1 MEEKTDTRADTQ
13 PGKMNGWLALSPLA
27 LFLAIFLTS
36 SLIAGDFYSVPVTVA
51 FLVASA
57 YSVIISRGRMA
68 DRIGIFSKGAGDK
81 NILLMVWIFILAGAF
96 ASSAKAIGSVE
107 STVNLTLAIVPPKF
121 LLAGLF
127 LASCLISMSIGSS
140 VGTIVALIPIASGI
154 AGQASLP
161 LSLVAALIVGGSFFG
176 DNLSFIADTTIAA
189 TTSQGCSMK
198 DKFRVNIGI
207 AGPAALIVA
216 AIYTVIGLEYSSAPV
231 IGQIEPLK
239 LIPYFSVILMAFCG
253 INVVMVLAAGVL
265 LCLAIGIISGTSPA
279 VLAASMGEGIT
290 GMGELIIVTLLAGGM
305 LEVIRHNGGIDFII
319 KGLTGKIGGRRGA
332 EFSIAALVS
341 LSNLCTANNTI
352 AILTVGKI
360 AREITQRFGLDPRK
374 SASLL
379 DVFSCIVQCAIPYG
393 AQMLMASS
401 LTGIPATSIIPWLFY
416 PAALLVMACIG
427 IIFNYPRS
435 LSKSLDKKK

>member
-1 MEEKTDTRADTQ
+1 MEEKTDTKAGTQ

-68 DRIGIFSKGAGDK
+68 DRIGIFSKGAGDR

-107 STVNLTLAIVPPKF
+107 STVNLTLVIVPPKF

-176 DNLSFIADTTIAA
+176 DNLSFISDTTIAA

-207 AGPAALIVA
+207 AGPAAIIVA

-253 INVVMVLAAGVL
+253 INVVIVLAAGVL

-305 LEVIRHNGGIDFII
+305 LFII

-416 PAALLVMACIG
+416 PAALLLMACIG
-427 IIFNYPRS
+427 IIFNYPRN

>member
-1 MEEKTDTRADTQ
+1 
-13 PGKMNGWLALSPLA
+13 
-27 LFLAIFLTS
+27 
-36 SLIAGDFYSVPVTVA
+36 
-51 FLVASA
+51 
-57 YSVIISRGRMA
+57 
-68 DRIGIFSKGAGDK
+68 
-81 NILLMVWIFILAGAF
+81 
-96 ASSAKAIGSVE
+96 
-107 STVNLTLAIVPPKF
+107 
-121 LLAGLF
+121 
-127 LASCLISMSIGSS
+127 
-140 VGTIVALIPIASGI
+140 
-154 AGQASLP
+154 
-161 LSLVAALIVGGSFFG
+161 
-176 DNLSFIADTTIAA
+176 
-189 TTSQGCSMK
+189 
-198 DKFRVNIGI
+198 
-207 AGPAALIVA
+207 
-216 AIYTVIGLEYSSAPV
+216 
-231 IGQIEPLK
+231 
-239 LIPYFSVILMAFCG
+239 
-253 INVVMVLAAGVL
+253 
-265 LCLAIGIISGTSPA
+265 
-279 VLAASMGEGIT
+279 
-290 GMGELIIVTLLAGGM
+290 MGELIIVTLLAGGM
-305 LEVIRHNGGIDFII
+305 LEVIRHNGGINFII

>member
-1 MEEKTDTRADTQ
+1 
-13 PGKMNGWLALSPLA
+13 
-27 LFLAIFLTS
+27 
-36 SLIAGDFYSVPVTVA
+36 
-51 FLVASA
+51 
-57 YSVIISRGRMA
+57 
-68 DRIGIFSKGAGDK
+68 
-81 NILLMVWIFILAGAF
+81 
-96 ASSAKAIGSVE
+96 
-107 STVNLTLAIVPPKF
+107 
-121 LLAGLF
+121 
-127 LASCLISMSIGSS
+127 MSIGSS

-154 AGQASLP
+154 ASQASLP

-176 DNLSFIADTTIAA
+176 DNLSFISDTTIAA

-253 INVVMVLAAGVL
+253 INVVIVLAAGVL

-435 LSKSLDKKK
+435 LSKSLDTKK

>member
-1 MEEKTDTRADTQ
+1 
-13 PGKMNGWLALSPLA
+13 
-27 LFLAIFLTS
+27 
-36 SLIAGDFYSVPVTVA
+36 
-51 FLVASA
+51 
-57 YSVIISRGRMA
+57 
-68 DRIGIFSKGAGDK
+68 
-81 NILLMVWIFILAGAF
+81 
-96 ASSAKAIGSVE
+96 
-107 STVNLTLAIVPPKF
+107 
-121 LLAGLF
+121 
-127 LASCLISMSIGSS
+127 
-140 VGTIVALIPIASGI
+140 
-154 AGQASLP
+154 
-161 LSLVAALIVGGSFFG
+161 
-176 DNLSFIADTTIAA
+176 
-189 TTSQGCSMK
+189 
-198 DKFRVNIGI
+198 
-207 AGPAALIVA
+207 
-216 AIYTVIGLEYSSAPV
+216 
-231 IGQIEPLK
+231 
-239 LIPYFSVILMAFCG
+239 
-253 INVVMVLAAGVL
+253 
-265 LCLAIGIISGTSPA
+265 
-279 VLAASMGEGIT
+279 
-290 GMGELIIVTLLAGGM
+290 M

>member
-1 MEEKTDTRADTQ
+1 
-13 PGKMNGWLALSPLA
+13 
-27 LFLAIFLTS
+27 
-36 SLIAGDFYSVPVTVA
+36 
-51 FLVASA
+51 
-57 YSVIISRGRMA
+57 
-68 DRIGIFSKGAGDK
+68 
-81 NILLMVWIFILAGAF
+81 
-96 ASSAKAIGSVE
+96 
-107 STVNLTLAIVPPKF
+107 
-121 LLAGLF
+121 
-127 LASCLISMSIGSS
+127 MSIGSS

-176 DNLSFIADTTIAA
+176 DNLSFISDTTIAA

-231 IGQIEPLK
+231 IGQIDPLK

-253 INVVMVLAAGVL
+253 INVVIVLAAGVL

-416 PAALLVMACIG
+416 PAALLLMACIG

-435 LSKSLDKKK
+435 LSKSLGKKK